1 MSITD
6 RYRRYLLLLAFG
18 VLPLLLP
25 AQELDTVALSIDAGD
40 DYAEET
46 AVEVDNRAYQQ
57 QEIKEHYLWDRAVPV
72 PVDSTEVWWNNG
84 GLVGR
89 SVPPAVLKELRA
101 DKRLQ
106 YDLEQKENKAPSW
119 LGVALL
125 AILGFLQSIRIVI
138 YIVLVTGL
146 VLLLVFFLRQQ
157 GYRFSRKP
165 VETDAAGNMEEDP
178 GVGGYE
184 KQVQEAIAAGQFRL
198 AVRYLYLQALR
209 QLAER
214 QLITLTRDKTNADY
228 LRVLLQTPW
237 HRPFASLTR
246 DYEYIWYGEVD
257 VNAAQFSR
265 IHGQFRQFIN
275 DLVSQ

>member
-6 RYRRYLLLLAFG
+6 RYKRCLLLLACS

-25 AQELDTVALSIDAGD
+25 AQELDTAALSVYVQDEYMEEG
-40 DYAEET
+40 AEYNT
-46 AVEVDNRAYQQ
+46 LYQQ
-57 QEIKEHYLWDRAVPV
+57 QEIQDHYLWDRAVPV
-72 PVDSTEVWWNNG
+72 PVDSTEVWWNSG
-84 GLVGR
+84 GLVTR
-89 SVPPAVLKELRA
+89 NVPGAVLEKLRA

-106 YDLEQKENKAPSW
+106 YDLQQKQDNASSW

-125 AILGFLQSIRIVI
+125 AVLGFLQRIRIII
-138 YIVLVTGL
+138 YIVLVVGL
-146 VLLLVFFLRQQ
+146 VLLLVFYLRQQ

-165 VETDAAGNMEEDP
+165 VETGAAGVAEQAP
-178 GVGGYE
+178 GVDAYE
-184 KQVQEAIAAGQFRL
+184 QQVQEAIAAGQFRL
-198 AVRYLYLQALR
+198 AVRYLHLQALR

-214 QLITLTRDKTNADY
+214 QLITLTKDKTNADY

-237 HRPFASLTR
+237 HQPFASLTR

-265 IHGQFRQFIN
+265 IHGQFRQFMSA
-275 DLVSQ
+275 VKGEA